1 MGGEEKEKEKSRI
14 LNYEKTVT
22 HMQMDPSL
30 KLETHQGGETAILQA
45 ISVENADAGGGSGRD
60 WYPGA
65 PALLFQITAFYS
77 EWPQFHRPRASGAN
91 SSSQSMAP
99 LG

>member
-14 LNYEKTVT
+14 PNYEKTVT

-45 ISVENADAGGGSGRD
+45 ISVKNADAGGGSGRD
-60 WYPGA
+60 WVPWGPCPPLSNYS
-65 PALLFQITAFYS
+65 LLF
-77 EWPQFHRPRASGAN
+77 
-91 SSSQSMAP
+91 
-99 LG
+99 